1 MMMMMMMMLCKSRA
15 QVRDLCVE
23 INNFKLPVM
32 QKTPIFTTFS
42 ARRKMAAEKRGQ
54 IKVFGRNI
62 TNIPLFADEIPI
74 FFTFTT
80 VPMSGHRWNGAR
92 SPKWEVLCSLRTLY
106 APGPQGSR
114 GWQRGTLG
122 FHRETSVKYIS
133 IPRDV
138 GFVGE

>member
-54 IKVFGRNI
+54 IKVFGRNYSTCSCTSGI
-62 TNIPLFADEIPI
+62 PNISNQRKQYKFVIGVIHGLCCFDLWP
-74 FFTFTT
+74 FT
-80 VPMSGHRWNGAR
+80 HKA
-92 SPKWEVLCSLRTLY
+92 
-106 APGPQGSR
+106 
-114 GWQRGTLG
+114 
-122 FHRETSVKYIS
+122 
-133 IPRDV
+133 
-138 GFVGE
+138 

>member
-1 MMMMMMMMLCKSRA
+1 MMMMMLMLMMMMLCKSRA

-62 TNIPLFADEIPI
+62 TII
-74 FFTFTT
+74 
-80 VPMSGHRWNGAR
+80 
-92 SPKWEVLCSLRTLY
+92 Y
-106 APGPQGSR
+106 Y
-114 GWQRGTLG
+114 
-122 FHRETSVKYIS
+122 YIS
-133 IPRDV
+133 
-138 GFVGE
+138 

>member
-1 MMMMMMMMLCKSRA
+1 MLMLLMMMMLMLMMMMMLCKSRA

-32 QKTPIFTTFS
+32 QTTPIFTTFS

-74 FFTFTT
+74 FFYFH
-80 VPMSGHRWNGAR
+80 HRPHVR
-92 SPKWEVLCSLRTLY
+92 SPMERRQVPKVGSPLLSPDSLRPW
-106 APGPQGSR
+106 AAG
-114 GWQRGTLG
+114 
-122 FHRETSVKYIS
+122 VKGLAERNIG
-133 IPRDV
+133 IPP
-138 GFVGE
+138 